1 MPDFKKFLI
10 NYSPTSLMSN
20 SQQTLVEI
28 VENIQIDE
36 KFTVCHPDYPP
47 IELRSD
53 LVTSFQ
59 HLPPQLQLKY
69 LTTQVQ
75 NYLYDI
81 YFSHSLR
88 SLAELEIAAQQPT
101 LIRNNLLN
109 GIDVDFCQRLDRANP
124 GHGYIDPD
132 WQIVAE
138 TPDRELIVV
147 KDGLHLHI
155 DRQQHLPKEFRSAA
169 IGDPISIYLPHN
181 LADRDTYIA
190 VGNSGT
196 PDRAESVQ
204 LYFNFTPAAA
214 IEISEQIARTLNR
227 VGIPFQF
234 AILHDPAMFYR
245 YDAGTLWLPQSGYL
259 AAQGDLA
266 QIYRSHR
273 AEFSPQVP
281 LLTKQLALG
290 LGLAEV
296 PINASFGMQR
306 CEIIATGLLAA
317 IDRDRLLASDKLDLV
332 RQELTLNG
340 IDWQQPHLNS
350 IESDPYIAYVTQ

>member
-1 MPDFKKFLI
+1 
-10 NYSPTSLMSN
+10 MSN
-20 SQQTLVEI
+20 SQQTLAEI
-28 VENIQIDE
+28 VEKIQIDE
-36 KFTVCHPDYPP
+36 KFTVGHPDYPP

-59 HLPPQLQLKY
+59 HIPPQLQLKY

-81 YFSHSLR
+81 YFSHGLR
-88 SLAELEIAAQQPT
+88 SLAELEIAAQQPA

-124 GHGYIDPD
+124 SHGYLDSG

-138 TPDRELIVV
+138 TQDRELIVV
-147 KDGLHLHI
+147 KDGLHLHV
-155 DRQQHLPKEFRSAA
+155 DRQQHLPKEFRPAT

-190 VGNSGT
+190 VGNFGT
-196 PDRAESVQ
+196 PDRERSVQ
-204 LYFNFTPAAA
+204 LYFNFTPDAA
-214 IEISEQIARTLNR
+214 IATMPQISHALNKL
-227 VGIPFQF
+227 GIPFQL
-234 AILHDPAMFYR
+234 AILHDPALFYR
-245 YDAGTLWLPQSGYL
+245 YDAGTLWLPQAGYL
-259 AAQGDLA
+259 AAQSRLE
-266 QIYRSHR
+266 QIYRSHQ
-273 AEFSPQVP
+273 AEFSHQVP
-281 LLTKQLALG
+281 LFTKQLAPG
-290 LGLAEV
+290 LGLAEATV
-296 PINASFGMQR
+296 NASFGMQR
-306 CEIIATGLLAA
+306 CETIATGLLAA

-350 IESDPYIAYVTQ
+350 IEIDPYIAYVTQ